1 MTPPLTVGLGELL
14 WDRLPDRDR
23 LGGAPFNVVCHLARL
38 RHRAV
43 FVTAVGC
50 DDLGDA
56 ALRELRNRGVDDS
69 FVTQSTSAP
78 TGIARV
84 TLAADGA
91 PTFEIVRPA
100 AYEALRLDADTIA
113 SLAALG
119 PDALVIGTLAHA
131 ETDLLA
137 RTRALVASL
146 GNPTVVYDVNLRAG
160 WWSIDLVRE
169 LAALATVVKLNEDEA
184 RELAPALG
192 YPDGGRD
199 IEGFCRTFARRFEL
213 RGVAVTAGQ
222 ANAAILLDSIFTTTT
237 PPRVDVVDTIGAGDA
252 FTAGLVDG
260 LVYDRSVGATLQG
273 AAALGALVASRHGA
287 LPEWTLSELAR
298 YGISATPLSRS
309 SS

>member
-1 MTPPLTVGLGELL
+1 MTLPLTVGLGELL

-56 ALRELRNRGVDDS
+56 ALRELRHRGVDDS
-69 FVTQSTSAP
+69 FVTRSTRGP

-84 TLAADGA
+84 TLAAAGA

-100 AYEALRLDADTIA
+100 AYESLRLDAGTVA
-113 SLAALG
+113 GLTELA

-131 ETDLLA
+131 ETDLLG
-137 RTRALVASL
+137 RTRELVARL
-146 GNPTVVYDVNLRAG
+146 GDATVVYDVNLRAG
-160 WWSIDLVRE
+160 SWSIDLVRE
-169 LAALATVVKLNEDEA
+169 LAALATVVKLNDDEA

-192 YPDGGRD
+192 YPGGRD
-199 IEGFCRTFARRFEL
+199 MKSFCRKFARRFEL

-222 ANAAILLDSIFTTTT
+222 ANAALLLDGMFTTTT

-252 FTAGLVDG
+252 FTAALVDG
-260 LVYDRSVGATLQG
+260 LVHDRSVEATLQS
-273 AAALGALVASRHGA
+273 ATALGALVASRHGA
-287 LPEWTLSELAR
+287 LPEWTPSELAR